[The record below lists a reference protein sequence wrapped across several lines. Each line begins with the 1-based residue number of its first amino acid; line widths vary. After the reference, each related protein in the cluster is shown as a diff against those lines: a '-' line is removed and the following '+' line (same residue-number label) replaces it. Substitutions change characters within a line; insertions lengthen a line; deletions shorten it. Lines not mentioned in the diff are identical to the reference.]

1 MLQHVDQDDEDDHI
15 DGKLKTREGVK
26 EELFLVI
33 LVRVVEQMNDAVI
46 KGQVKTSS
54 PLFFI

>member
-1 MLQHVDQDDEDDHI
+1 M
-15 DGKLKTREGVK
+15 K